1 MKFLPFLL
9 CCGILTIACS
19 KEEDIPTLEVGQD
32 FTSSNVRVISID
44 TFTVELSTYKID
56 SITTSSPSR
65 ILVGQYIDEIFGIT
79 IAKSYME
86 LTPESYSIPNDA
98 KLDSIALIL
107 NYDNYFYNDTLKTSS
122 INVHLLKDEVRPE
135 DDVFYNT
142 STIPYEEAPIATK
155 NYKPEPIREDS
166 LHISIPIDIG
176 QTLFDKIQEG
186 DINDKEELRN
196 ELKGFALLPGEL
208 DNSSII
214 GFSTDNTVTYLR
226 FFYTLEDSE
235 FEDDEQTFDLGIN
248 VSESFPTYFNNIQ
261 SNTDGTFF
269 TTLTD
274 QEINLSSTESNNR
287 SYIQAGV
294 GIITKIQF
302 PTIKKIQEIPG
313 TGTIV
318 DATLRIKSP
327 LQVYSNILP
336 IRDSLFV
343 NNIDQN
349 NNIGNQLA
357 NGTNN
362 VFATIDE
369 SDKEFNEIVYEI
381 PIGVYLESE
390 ISEAPEIDNGI
401 AIFPQN
407 FNDTVNR
414 IVLEGENSTDFEA
427 QLIITYAI
435 YGKDE

>member
-19 KEEDIPTLEVGQD
+19 EEEDIPTLEVGQD

-65 ILVGQYIDEIFGIT
+65 ILVGRYIDEIFGIT

-142 STIPYEEAPIATK
+142 STIPHEEAPIATK

>member
-19 KEEDIPTLEVGQD
+19 EEEDIPTLEVGQD

-381 PIGVYLESE
+381 PIGAYLESE

>member
-19 KEEDIPTLEVGQD
+19 EEEDIPTLEVGQD

-142 STIPYEEAPIATK
+142 STIPYEEVPIATK

-235 FEDDEQTFDLGIN
+235 FEDDEQTFDLDIN

>member
-19 KEEDIPTLEVGQD
+19 EEEDIPTLEVGQD

-327 LQVYSNILP
+327 LQVHSNILP